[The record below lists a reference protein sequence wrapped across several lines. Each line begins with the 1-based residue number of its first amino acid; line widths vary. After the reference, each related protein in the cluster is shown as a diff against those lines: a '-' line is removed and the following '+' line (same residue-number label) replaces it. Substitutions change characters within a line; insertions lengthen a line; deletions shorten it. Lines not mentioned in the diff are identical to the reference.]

1 MKRQPLQGLRLAS
14 VLNSSNLRKKLEEKK
29 MKVKRIIA
37 IILITAIVYTGLASF
52 VAWLIIRND
61 RKNSQANNPST
72 IESVITDNS
81 GMEIEENQR
90 VFFLS

>member
-1 MKRQPLQGLRLAS
+1 
-14 VLNSSNLRKKLEEKK
+14 

-61 RKNSQANNPST
+61 RKNSQANNPSN
-72 IESVITDNS
+72 IESVLTDN
-81 GMEIEENQR
+81 GDIEIEENQH

>member
-1 MKRQPLQGLRLAS
+1 MKI
-14 VLNSSNLRKKLEEKK
+14 
-29 MKVKRIIA
+29 KRIIA
-37 IILITAIVYTGLASF
+37 LILITAIAYTGLASF

-72 IESVITDNS
+72 IESVLTDN
-81 GMEIEENQR
+81 GDIEIGENQR

>member
-1 MKRQPLQGLRLAS
+1 
-14 VLNSSNLRKKLEEKK
+14 

-37 IILITAIVYTGLASF
+37 IILITAIVYTGLASL

-61 RKNSQANNPST
+61 RKNSQANNPSN
-72 IESVITDNS
+72 IESVLTDN
-81 GMEIEENQR
+81 GDIEIEENQR

>member
-1 MKRQPLQGLRLAS
+1 
-14 VLNSSNLRKKLEEKK
+14 

-37 IILITAIVYTGLASF
+37 LILITAIAYTGLASL

-61 RKNSQANNPST
+61 RKNSQANNPSN
-72 IESVITDNS
+72 IESVLTDN
-81 GMEIEENQR
+81 GDIEIEENQR

>member
-1 MKRQPLQGLRLAS
+1 
-14 VLNSSNLRKKLEEKK
+14 

>member
-1 MKRQPLQGLRLAS
+1 
-14 VLNSSNLRKKLEEKK
+14 

-37 IILITAIVYTGLASF
+37 MILITAIVYTGLASF

-61 RKNSQANNPST
+61 RKNSQANNPSN
-72 IESVITDNS
+72 IESVLTDN
-81 GMEIEENQR
+81 GDIEIEENQR

>member
-1 MKRQPLQGLRLAS
+1 
-14 VLNSSNLRKKLEEKK
+14 

-37 IILITAIVYTGLASF
+37 IILITTIAYTGLASF

-61 RKNSQANNPST
+61 RKNSQANNPT
-72 IESVITDNS
+72 NIESVITDNS
-81 GMEIEENQR
+81 AMEIVENQR

>member
-1 MKRQPLQGLRLAS
+1 
-14 VLNSSNLRKKLEEKK
+14 

-52 VAWLIIRND
+52 IAWLIIRND
-61 RKNSQANNPST
+61 RKNSQANNPSN

-81 GMEIEENQR
+81 GMEIVEGR
-90 VFFLS
+90 DSAICMMSY

>member
-1 MKRQPLQGLRLAS
+1 
-14 VLNSSNLRKKLEEKK
+14 

-61 RKNSQANNPST
+61 RKNSQANNST
-72 IESVITDNS
+72 NIESVEELLPVLTNS
-81 GMEIEENQR
+81 NVLLELGDINS
-90 VFFLS
+90 LG

>member
-1 MKRQPLQGLRLAS
+1 
-14 VLNSSNLRKKLEEKK
+14 

-37 IILITAIVYTGLASF
+37 LILITAIAYTGLASF

-81 GMEIEENQR
+81 GMEIVEGRDSAILYDE
-90 VFFLS
+90 L

>member
-1 MKRQPLQGLRLAS
+1 
-14 VLNSSNLRKKLEEKK
+14 

-37 IILITAIVYTGLASF
+37 IILITAIVYTGLASL

-61 RKNSQANNPST
+61 RKNSQENNPST
-72 IESVITDNS
+72 IESVLTDN
-81 GMEIEENQR
+81 GDIEIEENQR

>member
-1 MKRQPLQGLRLAS
+1 
-14 VLNSSNLRKKLEEKK
+14 

-61 RKNSQANNPST
+61 RKNSQANNPSN
-72 IESVITDNS
+72 IESVLTDN
-81 GMEIEENQR
+81 GDIEIEENQR